1 MFTELSIDI
10 NKNSNLCFS
19 YTDRVK
25 SYLHVHCFD
34 DKLTDGL
41 YSGNLQLLKN
51 ICIYDN
57 GKHKILTSKDFDKII
72 YTPYCV
78 EFFYKEIKLKLSLLL
93 KTKTELPVLS
103 ICFEN
108 PLKNDDFFPV
118 VVMGKDCEIPFFYDY
133 YGNSIGVIEVFKN
146 KDIFMC
152 ENPAVNNFYCAFE
165 NNLSKDKVVNFNN
178 VHVAEINDFFSKF
191 SLSLCDKLTM
201 STYWA
206 LFSGWMLVTG
216 KFHRGIWAGLP
227 WFRDNWG
234 RDTFISLSGILLV
247 SGQFEEAKS
256 VISSFAEFQ
265 DKDPQSDTYG
275 RIPNRYVNKD
285 DVIYNTADGN
295 LWFIRE
301 VWEYLQYTGDVD
313 FLNSMW
319 SVIKLAIESDIKKRT
334 DEFGFLLHGDAD
346 TWMDAR
352 INGMQPL
359 SPRGSRANDI
369 QVLWYTALQ
378 IGSKIA
384 KYVSED
390 KISKDWYDKAQHLKR
405 NFIEL
410 FFDDEKKLI
419 ADCLKSENKQDF
431 SFRPNLFFTF
441 SVPKLLQKEDAVLLT
456 TEQKYAV
463 IEKAFNELAFEYGIL
478 SLNQEH
484 EYFHPY
490 HDMCKKHHKDSA
502 YHNGTIWVW
511 NSGPVIDSLCSIF
524 HQEEAY
530 KLSCFHAK
538 QMLDTNDKEAFASRC
553 IGSLSENINAYK
565 IKQKIY
571 PSGTWSQAWS
581 VSEFSRNIFQSYC
594 GIKPDVLGKKIYFT
608 PAFPL
613 AWEKGEVK
621 FSFADNSCVISWN
634 INNSYQKKDIV
645 FYSFTIKLEN
655 PQDIELD
662 VLAYF
667 GDIFKTKVFKFD
679 ENNSTSFV
687 AGVFHDSQK
696 FNFAEEKKSIFFW
709 KKPKSVRRKNYLN
722 KIILSSKDSGYF
734 TPVR

>member
-19 YTDRVK
+19 YTDRVN
-25 SYLHVHCFD
+25 SYLHIHCLND
-34 DKLTDGL
+34 ELTDGL
-41 YSGNLQLLKN
+41 CFFNKQLVKN
-51 ICIYDN
+51 VGIYN
-57 GKHKILTSKDFDKII
+57 KKNRSVLTAKDFDLIV

-78 EFFYKEIKLKLSLLL
+78 EFQYKNIKLKLSLLL
-93 KTKTELPVLS
+93 NTKTELPVLS
-103 ICFEN
+103 VVFDSQ
-108 PLKNDDFFPV
+108 KNNEFCPV
-118 VVMGKDCEIPFFYDY
+118 ILLGNDINKSFFYDY
-133 YGNSIGVIEVFKN
+133 YGNKINNVEIEKN
-146 KDIFMC
+146 SKIFTT
-152 ENPAVNNFYCAFE
+152 EDSQINNFYCAFE
-165 NNLSKDKVVNFNN
+165 DNLLQNKVVEFNN
-178 VHVAEINDFFSKF
+178 EHVVQINNFFSKF
-191 SLSLCDKLTM
+191 SVSLCKNLTDA
-201 STYWA
+201 TYWA

-216 KFHRGIWAGLP
+216 NLHRGIWAGLP

-234 RDTFISLSGILLV
+234 RDTFIALSGILLV

-265 DKDPQSDTYG
+265 DRNPQSDTYG

-301 VWEYLQYTGDVD
+301 VWEYLQYTGDIE
-313 FLNSMW
+313 FLTSMW
-319 SVIKLAIESDIKKRT
+319 PVIKLAIESDIKKRT

-352 INGMQPL
+352 IEGKQPL

-369 QVLWYTALQ
+369 QILWYTALQ
-378 IGSKIA
+378 IGSQIA
-384 KYVSED
+384 KYVNED
-390 KISKDWYDKAQHLKR
+390 ELSIEWQKKALNLKK
-405 NFIEL
+405 NFILL

-419 ADCLKSENKQDF
+419 ADCLKSENKKDF
-431 SFRPNLFFTF
+431 SIRPNLFFTF
-441 SVPKLLQKEDAVLLT
+441 SVPKLLQKEDASFLT
-456 TEQKYAV
+456 NEQKYAV
-463 IEKAFNELAFEYGIL
+463 IENAFSNLAFEYGVL

-511 NSGPVIDSLCSIF
+511 NSGPVIDSLCSIY

-538 QMLDTNDKEAFASRC
+538 QMMDTDDKETFASRC
-553 IGSLSENINAYK
+553 VGSLSENINAYK
-565 IKQKIY
+565 VKKKIH

-594 GIKPDVLGKKIYFT
+594 GIKPDMLNKKIYFT
-608 PAFPL
+608 PAFPFE
-613 AWEKGEVK
+613 WDEGKVK
-621 FSFADNSCVISWN
+621 FSFANNSCIISWKK
-634 INNSYQKKDIV
+634 NNSYQKKGIV
-645 FYSFTIKLEN
+645 YYSFNFILSN
-655 PQDIELD
+655 PEDISVD
-662 VLAYF
+662 VCAFF
-667 GDIFKTKVFKFD
+667 GDVFKSKSISFD
-679 ENNSTSFV
+679 NSISLSFI
-687 AGVFHDSQK
+687 AGVYHDSKTFEFTKERK
-696 FNFAEEKKSIFFW
+696 FGLFS
-709 KKPKSVRRKNYLN
+709 KKPKAITKKNYLN
-722 KIILSSKDSGYF
+722 NIILSSEESGYF